1 MTENT
6 NSELIVLDCE
16 SVESTFK
23 SISKIYSIK
32 PNDIED
38 FLISLDIEEYFR
50 EHDPSASD
58 DNVLT
63 ALFEKEFN
71 KTFRVLDYVFWFH
84 LTRTFRNNYFRDGI
98 LPLHQTL
105 EENIWPAFFKIFRGT
120 KHLTRLKHMK
130 KQGVDNDLYNMK
142 TKREDLSGPY
152 ALLIYNKKF
161 KGTDVKT
168 EFLEIPEIIEDIC
181 KGYQNSYNESI
192 QDTVKNSLVSCIVKF
207 KSRRR
212 LDRRCISAA
221 LFYLYKICHNEKLS
235 TSCNTCFDGEGKL
248 IPYEDIIKIE
258 YLNMGRG

>member
-6 NSELIVLDCE
+6 NLELIVLDCE

-23 SISKIYSIK
+23 SISKIYSVK

-50 EHDPSASD
+50 KHDPSD
-58 DNVLT
+58 YGNKVLID
-63 ALFEKEFN
+63 LFEKEFN
-71 KTFRVLDYVFWFH
+71 KTFRSLDYVFWFH
-84 LTRTFRNNYFRDGI
+84 LTRAFRDNDFRDGV
-98 LPLHQTL
+98 LPLHQVL
-105 EENIWPAFFKIFRGT
+105 EENIWPTFFKIFRGT

-130 KQGVDNDLYNMK
+130 KQGVDNRLYNMK
-142 TKREDLSGPY
+142 TKHEYLGGPY

-161 KGTDVKT
+161 EGTCVKT
-168 EFLEIPEIIEDIC
+168 EFLEFPEIIEDIC
-181 KGYQNSYNESI
+181 NGYQNSYNESI
-192 QDTVKNSLVSCIVKF
+192 HNTVKNSLVSCIVKF

-221 LFYLYKICHNEKLS
+221 LYYLYKICNNEELS
-235 TSCNTCFDGEGKL
+235 IHSNTCFDGEGKL

-258 YLNMGRG
+258 YLGKR